1 MKKLKMK
8 REKKE
13 FHTFPLYEQDL
24 TKELWYALLELGT
37 KITIEPEVIGETGS
51 KELMIHM
58 GVLVTQDEWDKLN
71 RKLGKLGFDELP
83 ETEEKD

>member
-13 FHTFPLYEQDL
+13 FHTFSLYEQDL
-24 TKELWYALLELGT
+24 TKELWYALLGLGT
-37 KITIEPEVIGETGS
+37 KITIEPEVIGETGN
-51 KELMIHM
+51 KELKIHM

-83 ETEEKD
+83 ETEED